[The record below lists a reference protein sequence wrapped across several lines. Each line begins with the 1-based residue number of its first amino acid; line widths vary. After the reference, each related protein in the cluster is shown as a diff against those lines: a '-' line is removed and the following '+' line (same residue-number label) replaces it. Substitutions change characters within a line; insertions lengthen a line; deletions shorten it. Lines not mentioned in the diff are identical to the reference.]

1 MNIHVLHVWE
11 CNATLAL
18 QFNANLHVVNIFDQ
32 LKENIS
38 NNVIVD

>member
-1 MNIHVLHVWE
+1 MKIHVLHVWE
-11 CNATLAL
+11 LAL